1 MFKALIVENNTKLRQ
16 KMKAILELKLPF
28 VVVNEASDTEETMK
42 KIEIDPPNLVL
53 MDIRLE
59 NENGL
64 SLIKKIR
71 EKYPKIIITVNS
83 YSDSFEYQMEAV
95 RAGARFFL
103 SKKSHSIED
112 LLTLI
117 KSIRFEIA
125 GYH

>member
-1 MFKALIVENNTKLRQ
+1 MFKTLIVENNTKLRQ
-16 KMKAILELKLPF
+16 KIKAILELKLPF
-28 VVVNEASDTEETMK
+28 VAVNEASSTEETLK
-42 KIEIDPPNLVL
+42 KIELDPPNLVL

-64 SLIKKIR
+64 NLIKKIK

-95 RAGARFFL
+95 RVGAKFFL
-103 SKKSHSIED
+103 SKNSHSIED

-117 KSIRFEIA
+117 KTIRFETT
-125 GYH
+125 G